1 MKTGLGLEPIDF
13 QSMQD
18 QVYEQLRAVLMRGGF
33 EPGQKISGRMVGKA
47 LGTSEM
53 PARAALGRLLAE
65 RALVQNSNGT
75 YAVPVA
81 TRRRFKEVMELSEL
95 LEGHAT
101 YQACDRIDDLAL
113 EELRH
118 SSDGLTRALNENN
131 LESYLNFN
139 QKLKFGIYRYCSSE
153 ILRSHIELLWLQ
165 CGPFL
170 RHLSVDPSH
179 ARAESFCEEAV
190 AALFAKDASRA
201 RAAISRDIRSGLEFL
216 LVHGRFAD
224 DLDGA
229 DVGRTVND

>member
-1 MKTGLGLEPIDF
+1 MKTGLALEPIDF

-18 QVYEQLRAVLMRGGF
+18 QVYEQLRTVLMRGGF

-65 RALVQNSNGT
+65 RALVQKSNGT

-81 TRRRFKEVMELSEL
+81 TRRRFQELMELRAL

-101 YQACDRIDDLAL
+101 YQACGHIDAAGLT
-113 EELRH
+113 ELRTL
-118 SSDGLTRALNENN
+118 SDGLNHALNENN
-131 LESYLNFN
+131 LETYLDFN
-139 QKLKFGIYRYCSSE
+139 QKLKFGIYRYCRSE
-153 ILRSHIELLWLQ
+153 TVRSHIELLWLQ

-170 RHLSVDPSH
+170 RHLSVDASH

-190 AALFAKDASRA
+190 TALFAKDATRA
-201 RAAISRDIRSGLEFL
+201 SAAISKDIRSGLEFL
-216 LVHGRFAD
+216 LVHGRFSD
-224 DLDGA
+224 DIKSDNV
-229 DVGRTVND
+229 DTNE